1 MKDSKLSY
9 RTMLLVVQHMVFFP
23 KIVFIGIP
31 IIIFISL
38 FYVPADYSGLSIH
51 SKTMC
56 GTTQNK
62 WLFDAF
68 GLYCFLILILSMLK
82 YFIFGFP
89 PYVTEMIKK
98 NIQINAT
105 SEELSNM
112 PSKISSTILL
122 APFLL
127 LLMLYLFFLG
137 NAYNGPKFMDL
148 FQRDVFINFF
158 MIYCIK
164 CLTSI
169 SFIFAMIYSM
179 EVKRNVL
186 PYIK

>member
-9 RTMLLVVQHMVFFP
+9 RTVFLVVQHMVFFP

-51 SKTMC
+51 SKTMW
-56 GTTQNK
+56 GTAQNK

-68 GLYCFLILILSMLK
+68 GLYCFLIVILSMLK

-105 SEELSNM
+105 SEELSKV
-112 PSKISSTILL
+112 SLTILGY
-122 APFLL
+122 PFFL

-137 NAYNGPKFMDL
+137 NASNDPRFMDL
-148 FQRDVFINFF
+148 FQRNVFINFF
-158 MIYCIK
+158 MIYPIK

-169 SFIFAMIYSM
+169 WFTFSIIYSM
-179 EVKRNVL
+179 EIKRNVL
-186 PYIK
+186 PYIKEN